1 MDLMGLSQADSARR
15 LNVCHSIVQKLS
27 DQFETKNSV
36 TRGRPRI
43 KIPAQDRFLAL
54 LVRRRRNTTV
64 AQIILDHRTVTRM
77 TISAT
82 IGGRQTTKDSI
93 QDVLLCLSLLIDD
106 TEVPLYVVQESTLAR
121 SDSNGLLYSSQM
133 NIGLV

>member
-64 AQIILDHRTVTRM
+64 AHHFRSSYRNKNDNICYYRGQTDRQPRILSKMFCCVCP
-77 TISAT
+77 S
-82 IGGRQTTKDSI
+82 
-93 QDVLLCLSLLIDD
+93 
-106 TEVPLYVVQESTLAR
+106 
-121 SDSNGLLYSSQM
+121 
-133 NIGLV
+133 